1 MQCGQDGDGGEEGDD
16 ALGGEGEGPAGV
28 GLPGGDEE
36 LHVWGLGGV
45 CWGGGVKGVVEGV
58 GRGNGGRREDSQDL

>member
-45 CWGGGVKGVVEGV
+45 CWGGG
-58 GRGNGGRREDSQDL
+58 RGG

>member
-1 MQCGQDGDGGEEGDD
+1 VQCGQDGDGGEEGDD

-28 GLPGGDEE
+28 GLPRGDEE

-45 CWGGGVKGVVEGV
+45 KGVVEGV
-58 GRGNGGRREDSQDL
+58 VRGDGGRREDSQDL